1 MEGQIGNI
9 DMDINIEEEFRWERL
24 IASLPDITSNRYK
37 KVRDKLVE
45 MQEWLYEINNAK
57 YKNTDD
63 INISDKENNRIYDS
77 FYDFVKSEFLSIV
90 SDNEE
95 LLDVLVTVYYSD
107 KKFME
112 KYSDKSILWGCFGE
126 ELAERAKG
134 DFFHVDSSDMDKLV
148 KRGEK
153 ARKHLE
159 DLKEFKEKNFHIW
172 EFENEKNAER
182 IVPLYTEDVKWV
194 KKSVPTKTDRCTDCR
209 RLLLTLVYICRKCD
223 SDTIRIIHNK
233 NNRITKSALCK
244 LADIDRRYFDK
255 DIRVLDELGLLDISV
270 DKYNHLLLKDI
281 KMNRECNEILFTD
294 IHYRKLASVMKDK
307 IRKTVKTVKKDC
319 A

>member
-1 MEGQIGNI
+1 
-9 DMDINIEEEFRWERL
+9 MDINIEEEFHWENL
-24 IASLPDITSNRYK
+24 ISSVPDITSHRYK

-45 MQEWLYEINNAK
+45 MQEWLYDINNAK

-77 FYDFVKSEFLSIV
+77 FYDFAKSEFLSIV
-90 SDNEE
+90 SDNQE

-112 KYSDKSILWGCFGE
+112 KYKDKSILWGCFGE
-126 ELAERAKG
+126 ELVERAKG
-134 DFFHVDSSDMDKLV
+134 EFSHMCSLDMDKLV
-148 KRGEK
+148 RRGEK

-182 IVPLYTEDVKWV
+182 IVTLYKEDVKWV

-209 RLLLTLVYICRKCD
+209 RLLLALVYICRKCD
-223 SDTIRIIHNK
+223 SDTIRIIYNK
-233 NNRITKSALCK
+233 NDRITKSALCK

-255 DIRVLDELGLLDISV
+255 DIRVLDELGLLDIAV

-307 IRKTVKTVKKDC
+307 IRKTVKSVKKDC